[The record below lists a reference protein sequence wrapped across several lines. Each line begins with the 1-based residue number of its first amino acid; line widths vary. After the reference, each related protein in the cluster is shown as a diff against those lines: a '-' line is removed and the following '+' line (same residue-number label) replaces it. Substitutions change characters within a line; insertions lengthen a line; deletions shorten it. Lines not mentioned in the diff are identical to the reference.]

1 MHQNAIL
8 QAENDGV
15 RIVGRQECA
24 LGGRDC
30 QGLPPLACDA
40 NENTVETA
48 AIIAAFLDSQ
58 RNLVAQISELSH
70 LDGCAERARTQL
82 EPEALIGIRSEER
95 QVGTEWV
102 GRCRSRRLP

>member
-58 RNLVAQISELSH
+58 RHLVAQISELSH
-70 LDGCAERARTQL
+70 LDGCAERAGTQL
-82 EPEALIGIRSEER
+82 SSEEHTSELQSLMR
-95 QVGTEWV
+95 ISYAVFCLKNKT
-102 GRCRSRRLP
+102 

>member
-1 MHQNAIL
+1 MIRRPPRSTRTDTLFPYTTLFRSYARRFIFGRIMHQNAIL

-58 RNLVAQISELSH
+58 LHIVDQLSELSP
-70 LDGCAERARTQL
+70 LDGCA
-82 EPEALIGIRSEER
+82 
-95 QVGTEWV
+95 
-102 GRCRSRRLP
+102 

>member
-1 MHQNAIL
+1 MRISDWSSDVCSSDLIFGRIMHQNAIL

-48 AIIAAFLDSQ
+48 AIIAAFLDRS
-58 RNLVAQISELSH
+58 
-70 LDGCAERARTQL
+70 AERR
-82 EPEALIGIRSEER
+82 
-95 QVGTEWV
+95 VGKECVCQCGCGWDTYNKKKNVELKV
-102 GRCRSRRLP
+102 